1 MVTPE
6 MATFNLLFLK
16 TSRHRHNHH
25 HHHHRRPQTVCQS
38 ESDGF
43 MEEEE
48 GRWMMER

>member
-1 MVTPE
+1 MVTE
-6 MATFNLLFLK
+6 MATSFNLLFLK